1 MSMHNFVT
9 AANGVV
15 RSKIFIAA
23 SITVLAALG
32 VGAALS
38 HTSSTPVIRA
48 TPKVTPRATP
58 KVAPKVAPKAA
69 APATNPL
76 TGLGP
81 LPPGPVIAVTIDDT
95 AAARPS
101 LGVERADVIYI
112 EQAEGGL
119 SRMVAVFASSKP
131 QVEAV
136 RSVRESNPELLADY
150 GRIVLVASGGDSLEL
165 APLDASPLFSSINDR
180 GGVGFHRDSSR
191 AAPYNLV
198 ADLAKISTALKTAAG
213 ARNVGFTWAVSDPRL
228 TLAPPAAYVNTL
240 VGSTSVSFAWDA
252 KTGLYE
258 RTAGGSPLL
267 AASGSPIAKPNV
279 LIQYT
284 QITPDNADVD
294 TAGNPA
300 MYTHTIGTGRV
311 DLFRNGKHV
320 QGTWTRA
327 TLSSPTTF
335 ADASGKPL
343 LFAPG
348 GVFVVLAGTGAP
360 S

>member
-1 MSMHNFVT
+1 MSTHKFVT
-9 AANGVV
+9 AATVV
-15 RSKIFIAA
+15 IRSKIFILA
-23 SITVLAALG
+23 SVTVVAALV

-38 HTSSTPVIRA
+38 HTSSSPLTKPI
-48 TPKVTPRATP
+48 PKSMPKSTD
-58 KVAPKVAPKAA
+58 KVAPLVV

-76 TGLGP
+76 TGLGLP
-81 LPPGPVIAVTIDDT
+81 PPGPVVAVTIDDT
-95 AAARPS
+95 AAGRPS
-101 LGVERADVIYI
+101 LGVEQADVIYI

-165 APLDASPLFSSINDR
+165 APLDQSPLYSTINDR

-191 AAPYNLV
+191 VAPYNLV
-198 ADLAKISTALKTAAG
+198 ANLAQISTAFKTAAG
-213 ARNVGFTWAVSDPRL
+213 VRNVGFTWAVSDPRL
-228 TLAPPAAYVNTL
+228 TLAPAAPYVNTL
-240 VGSTSVSFAWDA
+240 VGSTPVSFAWNA

-258 RTAGGSPLL
+258 RTIGGLPLL

-284 QITPDNADVD
+284 QITSDDADVD

-300 MYTHTIGTGRV
+300 MYTHTVGTGKV
-311 DLFRNGKHV
+311 ELFRNGKHI

-327 TLSSPTTF
+327 NQKSLTTF

-343 LFAPG
+343 WLAPG
-348 GVFVVLAGTGAP
+348 GTFVVLARANAP

>member
-1 MSMHNFVT
+1 MSAHRFVT
-9 AANGVV
+9 AATGVI
-15 RSKIFIAA
+15 RSKIFIGASVLVVAA
-23 SITVLAALG
+23 VVVL
-32 VGAALS
+32 AALS
-38 HTSSTPVIRA
+38 HTGSTPVI
-48 TPKVTPRATP
+48 KVTP
-58 KVAPKVAPKAA
+58 KAA
-69 APATNPL
+69 VRAPAPRPPVVVATNPL

-81 LPPGPVIAVTIDDT
+81 LPAGPVVAVTIDDT
-95 AAARPS
+95 PAARPS
-101 LGVERADVIYI
+101 LGVQLADVIYI

-136 RSVRESNPELLADY
+136 RSVRESNPELLAEY

-165 APLDASPLFSSINDR
+165 APLDQSPLFSSINDR
-180 GGVGFHRDSSR
+180 GAVGFHRDNSR

-198 ADLAKISTALKTAAG
+198 ANLAQISAAFKTAARV
-213 ARNVGFTWAVSDPRL
+213 RNVGFTWAASDPRL
-228 TLAPPAAYVNTL
+228 GLAPAAPFVNTL
-240 VGSTSVSFAWDA
+240 VGSTPVSFAWDA
-252 KTGLYE
+252 RTGLYE

-267 AASGSPIAKPNV
+267 AASGAPVAKPNV

-300 MYTHTIGTGRV
+300 IYTHTVGTGAV
-311 DLFRNGKHV
+311 ELFRNGKHIR
-320 QGTWTRA
+320 GTWTRPS
-327 TLSSPTTF
+327 LSSPTTF

-348 GVFVVLAGTGAP
+348 GTFMVLVRPGAP